1 MDKFYW
7 EMTIKKKRPMVYLIG
22 SLRNPDIIPIH
33 NYLEAIG
40 FKPFS
45 DWHSAGPEADDY
57 WKKDQQEKGLTYKE
71 ALNGPAAQ
79 HVFQFDKKHLDM
91 SDMAVLVMPAG
102 KSGCLEL
109 GYIIGNGKP
118 GFVLFDKEPEQD
130 RWDVML
136 AFADDIFF
144 SKEELGGE
152 LVGRYL
158 G

>member
-1 MDKFYW
+1 M
-7 EMTIKKKRPMVYLIG
+7 
-22 SLRNPDIIPIH
+22 
-33 NYLEAIG
+33 
-40 FKPFS
+40 
-45 DWHSAGPEADDY
+45 
-57 WKKDQQEKGLTYKE
+57 
-71 ALNGPAAQ
+71 
-79 HVFQFDKKHLDM
+79 
-91 SDMAVLVMPAG
+91 
-102 KSGCLEL
+102 
-109 GYIIGNGKP
+109 IGNGKP